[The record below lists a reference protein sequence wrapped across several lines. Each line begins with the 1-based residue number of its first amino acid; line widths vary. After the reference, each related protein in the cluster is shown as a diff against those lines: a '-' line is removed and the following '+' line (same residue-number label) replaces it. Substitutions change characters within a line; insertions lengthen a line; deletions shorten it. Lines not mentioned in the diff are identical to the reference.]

1 MYLNDAGDTSVKH
14 DRTFDE
20 LTKAITQPVTDWR
33 AVVSAFAIELGGKLA
48 TGLAIG
54 IGIAV
59 GRALAG

>member
-1 MYLNDAGDTSVKH
+1 MKH

-20 LTKAITQPVTDWR
+20 LARALAPRRDWR
-33 AVVSAFAIELGGKLA
+33 GLVSAFAVDLGGKLA

-59 GRALAG
+59 WRALAG

>member
-1 MYLNDAGDTSVKH
+1 MKH

-20 LTKAITQPVTDWR
+20 LTKALAPCSADWR
-33 AVVSAFAIELGGKLA
+33 DTVGAIAIDLAGKLA

-54 IGIAV
+54 IEFAV

>member
-1 MYLNDAGDTSVKH
+1 MKH

-20 LTKAITQPVTDWR
+20 LTQALAPRTDWR
-33 AVVSAFAIELGGKLA
+33 DTVGAFAVDLAGKLA

>member
-1 MYLNDAGDTSVKH
+1 MKRE
-14 DRTFDE
+14 RTFDD
-20 LTKAITQPVTDWR
+20 LSIVLTQPGRDWR
-33 AVVSAFAIELGGKLA
+33 RTVGAVAVDLAGKLA